1 MKTTKGEHTMIIK
14 QLSIFAENRPGA
26 VAEALGVL
34 SGANINMRAFTI
46 ADTTDFGIIRTLVDD
61 TDKAVAALRSA
72 GLIVNITDVLQ
83 LDFGDAPGS
92 FLELLKKL
100 ETANINVE
108 YSYAY
113 VNGAGRAQAIL
124 RVSDPAVAL
133 KVL

>member
-1 MKTTKGEHTMIIK
+1 MLIK

-34 SGANINMRAFTI
+34 AGAKINMRAFTI

-61 TDKAVAALRSA
+61 TDKAVSALRNA

-92 FLELLKKL
+92 FLELLRKL
-100 ETANINVE
+100 EAANINVE
-108 YSYAY
+108 YSYAFT
-113 VNGAGRAQAIL
+113 AGDGKAQSVL
-124 RVSDPAVAL
+124 RVSDPLAAL